1 MFANARLALKKSK
14 KQRHFQMPLAAL
26 LKIRFTKGLK
36 RSFLRLEAKIL
47 TLLGFAS
54 KAGKLSY
61 GAASSADAIKCK
73 KSKLIIISSDIS
85 EKSQKEM
92 RFLSDKYSV
101 EHILLNTV
109 DTTKLSNA
117 VGRNCGILSV
127 NDSSF
132 ASAISEEYGRK
143 C

>member
-1 MFANARLALKKSK
+1 MDS
-14 KQRHFQMPLAAL
+14 
-26 LKIRFTKGLK
+26 
-36 RSFLRLEAKIL
+36 KIL

-54 KAGKLSY
+54 KAGKLSF
-61 GAASSADAIKCK
+61 GAAVSSDKIKGG

-85 EKSQKEM
+85 EKSKKEI
-92 RFLSDKYSV
+92 RFLSDKYGV
-101 EHILLNTV
+101 KQIELDTV
-109 DTTKLSNA
+109 STLTLSNA

-132 ASAISEEYGRK
+132 SRAIIEEYGRK

>member
-1 MFANARLALKKSK
+1 MES
-14 KQRHFQMPLAAL
+14 
-26 LKIRFTKGLK
+26 
-36 RSFLRLEAKIL
+36 KIL

-54 KAGKLSY
+54 KARKLSF
-61 GAASSADAIKCK
+61 GAASSSETLKSG
-73 KSKLIIISSDIS
+73 KSKLIVISCDIS
-85 EKSQKEM
+85 EKSKKEI

-101 EHILLNTV
+101 DAIILDTV
-109 DTTKLSNA
+109 STITLSNA

-132 ASAISEEYGRK
+132 ASAITEEYGRK